1 LDVSIRTWL
10 VCLAFAAVL
19 GQTPD
24 ARAQEDLSIR
34 RCDKE
39 HPGQSITT
47 VLWWAYGIPE
57 YLIVGPDWIRTECLA
72 FTMVPGKVYPA
83 QQFQPALQRE
93 LADRMYLAAHKEFRE
108 IEVLVLKLPGDGTPL
123 RLQPKEAG
131 RNAHSEINYRS
142 LKMPGFEVSALAQQ
156 LSEALRRPVIDE
168 TGLGGSFDINL
179 TWSGTDLFQ
188 RVKEQL
194 GLELAS
200 AKRPIQELVVDRIEK
215 LSSPE

>member
-1 LDVSIRTWL
+1 M
-10 VCLAFAAVL
+10 L

-24 ARAQEDLSIR
+24 AQAQEDLSIR
-34 RCDKE
+34 RCDNQYA
-39 HPGQSITT
+39 GQSITT
-47 VLWWAYGIPE
+47 LLGLAYGVPE
-57 YLIVGPDWIRTECLA
+57 YLIEGPDWMRTECVA
-72 FTMVPGKVYPA
+72 YTMVPGKTYSA
-83 QQFQPALQRE
+83 QQFQPAMQRE
-93 LADRMYLAAHKEFRE
+93 LADRLHLLTHKEIKE

-123 RLQPKEAG
+123 RLQPKEGG
-131 RNAHSEINYRS
+131 RNVHVDINYGS
-142 LKMPGFEVSALAQQ
+142 LKMPGFEVSALARC
-156 LSEALRRPVIDE
+156 LSIALRRPVIDE

-179 TWSGTDLFQ
+179 TWSGVDLFR